1 MNFTRI
7 VLIIRYSFSNDL
19 NNVLFDDGTLASD
32 LNIISST
39 LQCYGVYC
47 ATDSSFLSHLGLLPH

>member
-1 MNFTRI
+1 MNFTPI
-7 VLIIRYSFSNDL
+7 VLNIGYSFSNDL
-19 NNVLFDDGTLASD
+19 NNVLFDDGTLSSD

-47 ATDSSFLSHLGLLPH
+47 ATDRSFLSYLGLLPH